1 MQASAIET
9 KLPRA
14 LVRRN
19 AELLERFGGP
29 VNQKPETEPEATTNV
44 VTTVEPPA
52 QPAADPREN
61 DPAYW
66 KQRFT
71 VTSGILRSERD
82 DRKVEKATLNQR
94 ITELEAE
101 LQAARTGAPDLE
113 GDLGEFFTPEQIEE
127 MGETAARAT
136 YNAIK
141 KQVKDQVSAAL
152 KPMTTQAE
160 AAKAD
165 EAADRKNAFLDKLIE
180 LVPSYE
186 EIDSS
191 DEWKEWLA
199 EDDEGTGIKRQ
210 AILDKHVVAFNA
222 TRVAKM
228 FKEYLQTQD
237 RPTPPVAPHGTAATP
252 STTLPKATTL
262 IAPSR
267 DEIKDFYKRAALG
280 KVKPKEA
287 AEFEARMALLK
298 K

>member
-1 MQASAIET
+1 MQASAPEM

-19 AELLERFGGP
+19 AELMEKYGGP
-29 VNQKPETEPEATTNV
+29 VNQKPEGEPEAI
-44 VTTVEPPA
+44 TTVEPPA
-52 QPAADPREN
+52 PPAADPRES

-71 VTSGILRSERD
+71 VTSGILRTERD

-101 LQAARTGAPDLE
+101 LQAARTSAPDHE

-127 MGETAARAT
+127 MGEPAARAT

-141 KQVKDQVSAAL
+141 KQVKDQVGAAL
-152 KPMTTQAE
+152 KPITTRAE

-165 EAADRKNAFLDKLIE
+165 EATDRKNAFLDKLIE
-180 LVPSYE
+180 LVPTYE

-191 DEWKEWLA
+191 DEWKGWLA
-199 EDDEGTGIKRQ
+199 EDDEGTGIRRQ

-228 FKEYLQTQD
+228 FKEYLQTQE
-237 RPTPPVAPHGTAATP
+237 RPTPPITPNGTAATP
-252 STTLPKATTL
+252 STTLPKATTVT
-262 IAPSR
+262 APTSV
-267 DEIKDFYKRAALG
+267 EIKDFYKRAALG
-280 KVKPKEA
+280 KVKPKEQ

-298 K
+298 R